1 MEGVSKV
8 VIHLGLL
15 WGLLPY
21 YMNYWIWDCE
31 KLTIVSIQI
40 MSLLEVFLKKYP
52 TVKKDSHYAIIT
64 VDPEEWW
71 VSDDPKT
78 NTVKCCDVQY

>member
-1 MEGVSKV
+1 MRKTDHCKHPNHES
-8 VIHLGLL
+8 
-15 WGLLPY
+15 Y
-21 YMNYWIWDCE
+21 
-31 KLTIVSIQI
+31 
-40 MSLLEVFLKKYP
+40 LEAFLKKYP

-71 VSDDPKT
+71 VSDDPKK